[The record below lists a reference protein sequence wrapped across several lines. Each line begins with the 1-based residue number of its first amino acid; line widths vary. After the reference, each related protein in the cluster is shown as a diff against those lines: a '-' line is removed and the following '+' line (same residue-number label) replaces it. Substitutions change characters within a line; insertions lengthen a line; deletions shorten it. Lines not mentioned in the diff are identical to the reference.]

1 MLDSDRNWL
10 TTKEASQISGYTPA
24 HIIRLAQKGN
34 ILAHKKGHLW
44 YTDYISLKEFLVA
57 AEENALQRRSKLR
70 LKRLEEIGD
79 TNRHNN
85 VSLNTVAFNL
95 KAFLATSSLFML
107 GGLSGLIL
115 FQAVE
120 VELKPT
126 DVVAGVGYITDEL
139 NQAVHLGGLAK
150 WLLTMGE

>member
-10 TTKEASQISGYTPA
+10 TTKEASRISGYTPA

-34 ILAHKKGHLW
+34 ILAHKKDHVW
-44 YTDYISLKEFLVA
+44 YTDYISLKQFLVE
-57 AEENALQRRSKLR
+57 AEDNALHRRSKLR
-70 LKRLEEIGD
+70 LERLDELGG
-79 TNRHNN
+79 THHHNM
-85 VSLNTVAFNL
+85 SINTVALNL
-95 KAFLATSSLFML
+95 KAFLATGALFML

-115 FQAVE
+115 FQVIE

-139 NQAVHLGGLAK
+139 NEAVQLGDLAK
-150 WLLTMGE
+150 WLLAIGK